1 MRPRQV
7 PTGGE
12 RLACHLIQYSLFYH
26 PHSCRRSDQPRRCWL
41 VGKVRQFQ
49 CIWTCGGGS
58 PVFPCGAAASC
69 AQTAQMSHFQSLSAP
84 FVDKVSSS
92 DGTSNSPLN
101 NHYVQNNPAILQQLI
116 ASASSPGIRSK
127 IAPIKYQRKKEEVS
141 FEEGRRRALAATEL
155 ALASP
160 RTKAQFLEQ
169 ELCWDGF
176 DLRSQAPDRPSTEQY
191 YAEEEQQPRDQQ
203 EQNYSL
209 NSISSPVESED
220 SHISPSSPGRST
232 IHDELQS
239 SPATSASHYT
249 VKQVSPTRSLS
260 SSSTDS
266 SQSPKSTQKSG
277 SARPPAERGANTP
290 QQHLKKL
297 RSVPERGSSN
307 RNGSSQ
313 AQMATDSGLPAPGA
327 RPPGPRS
334 SSIDS
339 AINNIFS
346 QNQNSERTP
355 EEIAVLIQAAGSAES
370 LIAHLLK
377 DKAQAAAQNSQL
389 WRLVDKQR
397 SMILSLNRDLEKA
410 MKDKE
415 RYRKKLKEQMNAV
428 PPLPTGADV
437 RSVISPTPSD
447 AHDTDNTSQD
457 GSRAS
462 IKELSRSDTF
472 STIDDNIAPY
482 PVSPPAGGLQASSLQ
497 QEIMPDAEQH
507 IIPPSDTRNGD
518 KVPSK
523 LDLSKSTNEPAAP
536 TPGMPTPG
544 LSRKR
549 APAPLMLQQ
558 STQGYSV
565 ERPADETKAPAASDL
580 TEEQAR
586 ELLRHQEALIS
597 PGLPKKITLEGPD
610 TIKSTTLTA
619 PPRGLTIKGASNALK
634 SPALGVGLPLS
645 PRPIDRPLASPMFP
659 PRQPRTEG
667 RLGGP
672 MSPPL
677 SPRNGSGGLPL
688 SPRFNPMGGPLSP
701 AMLLP
706 HGQSSLLTQAE
717 QPVTNIHEQLMNLPQ
732 MASLAREV
740 KQDDKAPGDFAKESN
755 SLNGI
760 AKGGDDRLL
769 IVPPALQT
777 IDARVLSTRMRARGE
792 SAKGRDQIVFMLAVY
807 SRTNGNELW
816 RVEKDVNTLGI
827 LDSQVRQFANPKTFN
842 AKLPNMTL
850 FTNHAPANI
859 EGRRIAIEEYFVAIL
874 NTIPL
879 DQRAGQAL
887 CEYLSV
893 DVVDSTTGSDTASLH
908 SNKESI
914 SSVPYQGDRKI
925 KEGSLRKRGKNF
937 GGWKSR
943 HFVLDGPIL
952 RYFEHKGGSHLGSIR
967 LTNAQIGKQSN
978 SPPKSDNPEEGENQ
992 YRHAFLIL
1000 EPKRNNPSSVIRHVF
1015 CAESDA
1021 ERDEWVDCLLHYVHL
1036 DEHDD
1041 NASVGSDRRRNDD
1054 AASVTSERRKP
1065 SVADEGQPQ
1074 PQDNLRAVSYENMIQ
1089 GQAPIHGPPATAI
1102 DRRKDNPS
1110 PLSTVSTVSKMS
1122 EHGTAGGSGSGNG
1135 NGGGEKSLI
1144 TGIAS
1149 TLGGKFM
1156 ANVAADAVERGKAT
1170 KKKKGVFGFMHHKG
1184 SSDNTPPE
1192 NVSNA
1197 PMRLP
1202 PSRCVFGASL
1212 GDAVEVSRPPDVD
1225 LAIPS
1230 VVYRSIEYLDARNAC
1245 QEEGIFRLSGSNT
1258 TIKALRDRFN
1268 TNVDV
1273 DLLADEEEYHDV
1285 HAIAGLLKLYLRELP
1300 NNLLTRDLHGDFL
1313 EVLEDE
1319 DKINR
1324 INRLNVL
1331 VHQLPIEN
1339 FTLLRLLA
1347 SHLITVVENADV
1359 NKMTVKN
1366 VGIVFSP
1373 TLNIP
1378 AGVFSLFIMD
1388 YSSIF
1393 IRPGEEGY
1401 EEASYDSPSEALQ
1414 PSYVQPPSINIP
1426 PMQLPPQQQQAL
1438 VGSSTTPPPPTGAHY
1453 LAAPSTGH
1461 AGLPPT
1467 PRRMNFEIPS
1477 AAAEERRRQNV
1488 EEFRQMMETQ
1498 RQEDNRSV
1506 GSNGHGGAPPTQNY
1520 SSGGALGGSMSL
1532 NMPQDKKNRRQS
1544 TMLGL
1549 FSSSKFSNKHKTSH
1563 EESPNPFDENSMY
1576 DV

>member
-1 MRPRQV
+1 
-7 PTGGE
+7 
-12 RLACHLIQYSLFYH
+12 
-26 PHSCRRSDQPRRCWL
+26 
-41 VGKVRQFQ
+41 
-49 CIWTCGGGS
+49 
-58 PVFPCGAAASC
+58 
-69 AQTAQMSHFQSLSAP
+69 MSHFQSLSAP

-92 DGTSNSPLN
+92 DGSNSSPLN
-101 NHYVQNNPAILQQLI
+101 NLYVQNNPAILQHFI
-116 ASASSPGIRSK
+116 ASASAPGIRSK
-127 IAPIKYQRKKEEVS
+127 IAPVKYQRKKEEIS

-169 ELCWDGF
+169 ELSWDGF
-176 DLRSQAPDRPSTEQY
+176 DLRSQTPDRQSTGPDY
-191 YAEEEQQPRDQQ
+191 GEEQ
-203 EQNYSL
+203 ESQNYSL
-209 NSISSPVESED
+209 NSSSLPVSSSSPSRSTNGD
-220 SHISPSSPGRST
+220 QASSPPAPFQSTTTKQISPTP
-232 IHDELQS
+232 
-239 SPATSASHYT
+239 
-249 VKQVSPTRSLS
+249 SLS
-260 SSSTDS
+260 ASSTDS
-266 SQSPKSTQKSG
+266 SPSSTSKSG
-277 SARPPAERGANTP
+277 PTRPPERGTNTP
-290 QQHLKKL
+290 EHHLKKL
-297 RSVPERGSSN
+297 RSVPERSSSN
-307 RNGSSQ
+307 RKGSSQ

-327 RPPGPRS
+327 RPAGPRS

-339 AINNIFS
+339 AINNIFA
-346 QNQNSERTP
+346 QTQNSERTAD
-355 EEIAVLIQAAGSAES
+355 EIAVLIQAAGSAES

-437 RSVISPTPSD
+437 RSVTSPTPSD
-447 AHDTDNTSQD
+447 APDTDTMSQTSVKD
-457 GSRAS
+457 
-462 IKELSRSDTF
+462 LSRSDTF
-472 STIDDNIAPY
+472 STIDENIAPY
-482 PVSPPAGGLQASSLQ
+482 PASPPAGGLQASGLH
-497 QEIMPDAEQH
+497 QEVMIMPDVEQH
-507 IIPPSDTRNGD
+507 IIVSESRNGD
-518 KVPSK
+518 KVPTK
-523 LDLSKSTNEPAAP
+523 LDLSGSKSTVELSAQ

-549 APAPLMLQQ
+549 APAPLQLQQ
-558 STQGYSV
+558 ATQGYSI
-565 ERPADETKAPAASDL
+565 ERTDDVKAPAPSDL

-586 ELLRHQEALIS
+586 ELLRHQAVLIT
-597 PGLPKKITLEGPD
+597 PGLPKKMTLEAPD

-619 PPRGLTIKGASNALK
+619 PPRGLTVKNASNALK

-645 PRPIDRPLASPMFP
+645 PRPIDRPLASPMLS
-659 PRQPRTEG
+659 PRQPRVEG

-688 SPRFNPMGGPLSP
+688 SPRFNAVGGALSP
-701 AMLLP
+701 AMLSP
-706 HGQSSLLTQAE
+706 HGQSSFLTQMD

-740 KQDDKAPGDFAKESN
+740 KQDEKAPGDFAKEAN

-777 IDARVLSTRMRARGE
+777 IDMRVLSTRLRARGD
-792 SAKGRDQIVFMLAVY
+792 SSKGRDQIVFILAVY

-816 RVEKDVNTLGI
+816 RVEKDVNTLGL
-827 LDSQVRQFANPKTFN
+827 LDSQVRQYANPKNFN

-850 FTNHAPANI
+850 FTNHSSANI
-859 EGRRIAIEEYFVAIL
+859 EGRRIAIEEYFVGIL

-887 CEYLSV
+887 CEYLSA
-893 DVVDSTTGSDTASLH
+893 DVVDSATGSDTASLH

-914 SSVPYQGDRKI
+914 SSVPYQGDRKF

-978 SPPKSDNPEEGENQ
+978 SPPKSDNPEENDNQ
-992 YRHAFLIL
+992 HRHAFLIL

-1021 ERDEWVDCLLHYVHL
+1021 ERDEWVDYLLHYVQS

-1041 NASVGSDRRRNDD
+1041 AASVGSDRRRNDD
-1054 AASVTSERRKP
+1054 AASITSERRKP
-1065 SVADEGQPQ
+1065 SVAEEGLIQP
-1074 PQDNLRAVSYENMIQ
+1074 DNLRAVSYENMIQ
-1089 GQAPIHGPPATAI
+1089 GQAPVHGPPATAI

-1110 PLSTVSTVSKMS
+1110 PLSTVSSVSKMS
-1122 EHGTAGGSGSGNG
+1122 EHGSGGGSG
-1135 NGGGEKSLI
+1135 GGGSSGGGNEKSLI

-1156 ANVAADAVERGKAT
+1156 ANVAADAVDRGKGG
-1170 KKKKGVFGFMHHKG
+1170 KKKKGVFGFMHSKS
-1184 SSDNTPPE
+1184 SSDHTAAE
-1192 NVSNA
+1192 NASTGPA
-1197 PMRLP
+1197 RLP
-1202 PSRCVFGASL
+1202 PSRSVFGASL
-1212 GDAVEVSRPPDVD
+1212 GDAVEVSRPPHIN

-1258 TIKALRDRFN
+1258 AIKNLRDRFN

-1273 DLLADEEEYHDV
+1273 DLLADEEYHDV

-1300 NNLLTRDLHGDFL
+1300 NNLLTRDLHGYFL

-1324 INRLNVL
+1324 IHRLNDL
-1331 VHQLPIEN
+1331 VHELPIEN

-1347 SHLITVVENADV
+1347 GHLITIVENSDI

-1393 IRPGEEGY
+1393 VRPGEDGY
-1401 EEASYDSPSEALQ
+1401 EEASYDSPAEALQ
-1414 PSYVQPPSINIP
+1414 PTQVPFSVQIP
-1426 PMQLPPQQQQAL
+1426 PMHLAAQQAL
-1438 VGSSTTPPPPTGAHY
+1438 VPPPTTAIATSTTPPPTMGANY
-1453 LAAPSTGH
+1453 LVAPPSIH
-1461 AGLPPT
+1461 PGLPST
-1467 PRRMNFEIPS
+1467 PRRTNFDLS
-1477 AAAEERRRQNV
+1477 SAAEERRRQNV
-1488 EEFRQMMETQ
+1488 EDFRQMMETQ
-1498 RQEDNRSV
+1498 RQEESRGGVTS
-1506 GSNGHGGAPPTQNY
+1506 SHGPPQPAQSF
-1520 SSGGALGGSMSL
+1520 SSGGALGGSMTL
-1532 NMPQDKKNRRQS
+1532 NMPSDKKGKRQS

-1549 FSSSKFSNKHKTSH
+1549 FSSNKFSHKHKGHH

>member
-1 MRPRQV
+1 
-7 PTGGE
+7 
-12 RLACHLIQYSLFYH
+12 
-26 PHSCRRSDQPRRCWL
+26 
-41 VGKVRQFQ
+41 
-49 CIWTCGGGS
+49 
-58 PVFPCGAAASC
+58 
-69 AQTAQMSHFQSLSAP
+69 MSHFQSLSAP

-92 DGTSNSPLN
+92 DGNSNSALN
-101 NHYVQNNPAILQQLI
+101 NHYVQNNPAILQHLI
-116 ASASSPGIRSK
+116 ASASSPGIRGK

-176 DLRSQAPDRPSTEQY
+176 DLRSQASDRPSTEQY
-191 YAEEEQQPRDQQ
+191 YAEEEQQQP
-203 EQNYSL
+203 QNYTL
-209 NSISSPVESED
+209 NSISSPVESDLD
-220 SHISPSSPGRST
+220 SQTPSSSPGRST
-232 IHDELQS
+232 INDEQQPSPPAASTSQS
-239 SPATSASHYT
+239 T
-249 VKQVSPTRSLS
+249 VRQVSPTKSLS
-260 SSSTDS
+260 STNEPPQPST
-266 SQSPKSTQKSG
+266 PKSG
-277 SARPPAERGANTP
+277 PARPPAERGANTP
-290 QQHLKKL
+290 QQHLKRL

-307 RNGSSQ
+307 RSNGSSQ

-339 AINNIFS
+339 AINSIFS

-437 RSVISPTPSD
+437 RSVTSPTPSD

-507 IIPPSDTRNGD
+507 IIPMNDSRNGD
-518 KVPSK
+518 KVPK
-523 LDLSKSTNEPAAP
+523 LDLTRTTNEPSAP

-549 APAPLMLQQ
+549 APAPLQLQQ

-565 ERPADETKAPAASDL
+565 DRPGEEKKVPAASDL

-597 PGLPKKITLEGPD
+597 PGLPKKMTLEGAD
-610 TIKSTTLTA
+610 NIKSTTLTA
-619 PPRGLTIKGASNALK
+619 PPRGLTVRGDSIALK

-688 SPRFNPMGGPLSP
+688 SPRFGPMGGPLSP
-701 AMLLP
+701 AMLSP
-706 HGQSSLLTQAE
+706 RGQTSFLTQAE

-740 KQDDKAPGDFAKESN
+740 KQDDKAPGDFAKESS

-777 IDARVLSTRMRARGE
+777 IDVKVLSTRMRSRGD
-792 SAKGRDQIVFMLAVY
+792 SAKGRDQIVFLLAVY

-827 LDSQVRQFANPKTFN
+827 LDSQVRQYANPKTFY
-842 AKLPNMTL
+842 AKLPNVTL

-859 EGRRIAIEEYFVAIL
+859 EGRRVAIEEYFVAIL
-874 NTIPL
+874 STVPL

-887 CEYLSV
+887 CEYLSA
-893 DVVDSTTGSDTASLH
+893 DVIDSSTGSDTASLH

-914 SSVPYQGDRKI
+914 SSIPFQGDRRV

-978 SPPKSDNPEEGENQ
+978 SPPKSDSPEEGDNQ

-1041 NASVGSDRRRNDD
+1041 NASISSDRRRNDD

-1065 SVADEGQPQ
+1065 SVAEEGQPQ

-1122 EHGTAGGSGSGNG
+1122 EHGTAGGNG
-1135 NGGGEKSLI
+1135 NGGNDKSLI

-1156 ANVAADAVERGKAT
+1156 ANVAADAVERTKVT
-1170 KKKKGVFGFMHHKG
+1170 KKKKGVFGFMHHKS
-1184 SSDNTPPE
+1184 SSDAPPE
-1192 NVSNA
+1192 NLQS
-1197 PMRLP
+1197 MSMKIP

-1212 GDAVEVSRPPDVD
+1212 GDAVEVSRPPDVG

-1258 TIKALRDRFN
+1258 AIKMLRDRFN

-1273 DLLADEEEYHDV
+1273 DLLADEEYHDV

-1300 NNLLTRDLHGDFL
+1300 NNLLTRDLHGAFL

-1324 INRLNVL
+1324 INRLNAL
-1331 VHQLPIEN
+1331 VHELPIEN

-1388 YSSIF
+1388 FASIF

-1401 EEASYDSPSEALQ
+1401 EVASYDSPSDALQ
-1414 PSYVQPPSINIP
+1414 PSSYVQPPSIHIP
-1426 PMQLPPQQQQAL
+1426 PMQLPPQQQQSLGPPPSGAIAT
-1438 VGSSTTPPPPTGAHY
+1438 STTPPPGATY
-1453 LAAPSTGH
+1453 LAAMGTGH
-1461 AGLPPT
+1461 AGLPLT

-1498 RQEDNRSV
+1498 RSQDDGRGN
-1506 GSNGHGGAPPTQNY
+1506 GSNGHGGAPPQQNY
-1520 SSGGALGGSMSL
+1520 SSGGALGGSMTL
-1532 NMPQDKKNRRQS
+1532 NMPFDKKNRRQS

-1549 FSSSKFSNKHKTSH
+1549 FSSSKFSNKHKGGSH
-1563 EESPNPFDENSMY
+1563 EESRE
-1576 DV
+1576 